1 MEKCYLYRHVRLDT
15 NMPFYIGVGSG
26 RRAGYIHGRNEIWNS
41 IHKELKGNF
50 KFDIIL
56 DDISIEYALQK
67 EKEFI
72 SMYGRI
78 DLKSGTLA
86 NMTAG
91 GLGTSEL
98 SPISKTKI
106 IISNTGKKRTEEVKL
121 KMGLLRKGRTHTE
134 ESKNKISKSQL
145 GEKNHMFGKVF
156 SEIQIQ
162 AIRERVLE
170 SKNPNYKG
178 KIIMLDKDTKAF
190 IRIFSSLSE
199 CRDFLGLDSR
209 NNLSMI
215 YACISGKRKHYMGY
229 SWAREM

>member
-1 MEKCYLYRHVRLDT
+1 MNNYYLYRHIRLDAG
-15 NMPFYIGVGSG
+15 MPFYIGVGSG

-41 IHKELKGNF
+41 IYKELNGNF

-56 DDISIEYALQK
+56 DDIPLEYALQK

-86 NMTAG
+86 NMTSG
-91 GLGTSEL
+91 GLGISEL

-106 IISNTGKKRTEEVKL
+106 SISNTGKKRTEEVKL
-121 KMGLLRKGRTHTE
+121 KMGLLRKGRVHTE
-134 ESKNKISKSQL
+134 ESRSKISKSQL

-162 AIRERVLE
+162 AIRERSLGR
-170 SKNPNYKG
+170 KNPNYKG
-178 KIIMLDKDTKAF
+178 KIIMLDKNTKEF
-190 IRIFSSLSE
+190 IRIFTSLSE

-215 YACISGKRKHYMGY
+215 YACISGRRKHYMGY
-229 SWAREM
+229 SWAREI